1 MPMHLLKSVS
11 FMLLPVVAHIHSHDT
26 HSHHSHSGSEDTE
39 VQQDYSHIHERK
51 TKMVIYLA
59 TITMVLEIFFG
70 YYTNSMALL
79 ADGWHMSSH
88 VFVLGLAWVAYF
100 ICRKYS
106 KSNKYTFSKKKIYAL
121 SGFTS
126 AVVLQVVG
134 LLVAVEAVERLINP
148 LPIRFGDA
156 IIVAF
161 IGLVVNGISAIF
173 LHHPHEH
180 GDHNIRAAYLH
191 VLADGLTSL
200 TAIIALLAGMFYQI
214 YSLDAISGIISFFV
228 ITKWAVDLIRA
239 SGGELIEFTS
249 KPQHTGSE

>member
-1 MPMHLLKSVS
+1 
-11 FMLLPVVAHIHSHDT
+11 VAHAHSHDT
-26 HSHHSHSGSEDTE
+26 HLHHSHSDTEETE
-39 VQQDYSHIHERK
+39 VQQDYSHIYERK

-59 TITMVLEIFFG
+59 SLTMILEIFFG

-106 KSNKYTFSKKKIYAL
+106 KSNRYRFNTKKIYAL

-126 AVVLQVVG
+126 AIVLQIVA
-134 LLVAVEAVERLINP
+134 LLVAIEAVERLVNP
-148 LPIRFGDA
+148 LPIKFGDA

-161 IGLVVNGISAIF
+161 IGLIVNGISAVF
-173 LHHPHEH
+173 LHHPHEQ

-228 ITKWAVDLIRA
+228 ITKWAIDLIKN
-239 SGGELIEFTS
+239 SGSELIEFSS
-249 KPQHTGSE
+249 KP